1 MFPFQF
7 QKSELLQQY
16 HFLPIN
22 AERQRR
28 VAVLLGTVMPAH
40 CWYAE
45 TELASQLHHQYPTSV
60 KDVRG
65 DGACLL
71 RVLSMAIYGNE
82 SQHHS
87 LHRLQQAV
95 VDFMLKGPLPNEGS
109 LRNAAF
115 YKQMTAMRLRKTWM
129 TTEEV
134 RGFAYLLDTPI
145 YTL

>member
-7 QKSELLQQY
+7 QKSESLQQY

-28 VAVLLGTVMPAH
+28 VAILLGTVMPAH

-45 TELASQLHHQYPTSV
+45 TELASKLHHQYPTSV

-82 SQHHS
+82 SQHH
-87 LHRLQQAV
+87 RLRQAV
-95 VDFMLKGPLPNEGS
+95 VDFILKGPLPEKGS
-109 LRNAAF
+109 QRNATF
-115 YKQMTAMRLRKTWM
+115 YKRMAAMRLRKTWKCVGLP
-129 TTEEV
+129 TS
-134 RGFAYLLDTPI
+134 
-145 YTL
+145 